1 MATQIEHQELDLQ
14 EQLARIRKTQG
25 EIDKMFDERS
35 RIQTEIDKMYYERS
49 KIQTEIKVIPATMIF
64 QAMLASAA
72 LIGAGAAIAKLFF
85 H

>member
-1 MATQIEHQELDLQ
+1 MATQIDHKELDLQ

-25 EIDKMFDERS
+25 GIDKMFDERS